1 MENYSILIVSLASFI
16 IIALASR
23 QVGLYLRRISLP
35 LISGF
40 LITGVLV
47 GPYGLDLIS
56 TETVESLRFID
67 EMALGFIAFAAGSEL
82 YLKDLRDRL
91 KSIAWVT
98 VGLVISTFTL
108 GTAAILLLADYIP
121 FMRALP
127 LTGRLAIAV
136 LGGSILVARSPSS
149 AIAIVN
155 ELRAKG
161 PFTRTILGVTV
172 IMDVVVIV
180 LFAVNSSL
188 ADALLANLPF
198 NLGFVTLLI
207 LELATS
213 AVYGFVLYILLQWVL
228 SSRLGHWI
236 KCAIVLLAGYSV
248 FLLSDYI
255 RSVSHAHWSYE
266 ILLEPLLICMIG
278 GFLVSSFS
286 NYRAEFTSII
296 EDLGPAIYVLFF
308 TLTGASLA
316 LDVLL
321 ATWTITLALF
331 AVRLVGIFVGSFS
344 GGLLAGDPSKHN
356 RLSWMAYVTQAGVGL
371 GLAKEVAGEFPAWGS
386 AFATVIISVIVINQ
400 FVGPPLFKNV
410 LQRVKEAHPRAQ
422 ATEFDGVR
430 DAVIFGL
437 MPQSVTLAR
446 RLLQHNWQVKLVC
459 TPNDTYMQTSMPDF
473 EVHAIEDVSLEAM
486 RGLDMEHADAL
497 VSFLSEEESFRVCE
511 LAYEHYGTQTMVV
524 LLEDWSYCE
533 QFDALGVRVVEPQT
547 AFVGLLEHFVVSPA
561 GTSLLLGSEDGHEIV
576 DLEMLNPNLQ
586 GVALRD
592 LRLPLDVL
600 VLSVHRG
607 EKLLVS
613 RGYLQFQLGDR
624 VTLVGPS
631 EKLEEVT
638 LLFSA

>member
-1 MENYSILIVSLASFI
+1 
-16 IIALASR
+16 
-23 QVGLYLRRISLP
+23 
-35 LISGF
+35 
-40 LITGVLV
+40 
-47 GPYGLDLIS
+47 
-56 TETVESLRFID
+56 
-67 EMALGFIAFAAGSEL
+67 
-82 YLKDLRDRL
+82 
-91 KSIAWVT
+91 
-98 VGLVISTFTL
+98 
-108 GTAAILLLADYIP
+108 
-121 FMRALP
+121 
-127 LTGRLAIAV
+127 
-136 LGGSILVARSPSS
+136 
-149 AIAIVN
+149 
-155 ELRAKG
+155 
-161 PFTRTILGVTV
+161 
-172 IMDVVVIV
+172 
-180 LFAVNSSL
+180 
-188 ADALLANLPF
+188 
-198 NLGFVTLLI
+198 
-207 LELATS
+207 
-213 AVYGFVLYILLQWVL
+213 
-228 SSRLGHWI
+228 
-236 KCAIVLLAGYSV
+236 
-248 FLLSDYI
+248 
-255 RSVSHAHWSYE
+255 
-266 ILLEPLLICMIG
+266 
-278 GFLVSSFS
+278 
-286 NYRAEFTSII
+286 
-296 EDLGPAIYVLFF
+296 
-308 TLTGASLA
+308 LTGASLA

-371 GLAKEVAGEFPAWGS
+371 GLAKEVAGEFPAWGP

-561 GTSLLLGSEDGHEIV
+561 GTSLLLGSKDGHEIV